1 MKDEACFQGITEV
14 LSRASDARKHGKST
28 DCFGPVHLVLFG
40 DFKQLPPASSR
51 APFIRSPSFVRDF
64 EFRCLQENRRVVR
77 ETGREAEIQ
86 NFHEVLSD
94 ISQGVASAKVRKF
107 MIDAYVRGRAFTI
120 AEQVPVEG
128 TTTVVTR
135 RRYRDKWNRKV
146 VRIMYISHDSH
157 YPQSL
162 QSVLRISCFCL

>member
-51 APFIRSPSFVRDF
+51 APFIRLPSFVRDF
-64 EFRCLQENRRVVR
+64 DFRCLQENRRVVR
-77 ETGREAEIQ
+77 EAVREAEIQ

-94 ISQGVASAKVRKF
+94 ISQGVASEKVRKF
-107 MIDAYVRGRAFTI
+107 MINAYVRGRAFSI

-146 VRIMYISHDSH
+146 ARILCACHACRQ
-157 YPQSL
+157 PN
-162 QSVLRISCFCL
+162 FCDPRRNDR